1 MKRFTKK
8 IIAGVLA
15 SVVLA
20 GVTLTVEKIQKPAS
34 IYAENASHWYSQ
46 KGWTYNGKSL
56 TSLCYITSYAM
67 ILRTMGYDAD
77 PVDVYVANGKSN
89 YCNHSLIAKNFGVD
103 ATSETGSLSSKS
115 QAEKQKFIK
124 DLLAKYPQ
132 GVIVGGNYGGGT
144 HYIVAKK
151 IVKDTIYFDDPAYT
165 TEAEGCC
172 IPVSKIYKLT
182 WSTITTYRV
191 IKEVAK
197 ATPAATATP
206 QVTTSVAVTS
216 TPTETTVP
224 KPTEIPNAKP
234 TTTYNPLGKYKVP
247 TRTIYYKSSV
257 MQGDDVKWVEAS
269 LKKLGYAI
277 KVNGKYSKADSTIVK
292 KYQKKKGLAADG
304 HVGKKTLSK
313 LISDIEIAV
322 TKVAKVSGLQV
333 TENTIE
339 KASTDSS
346 KEYNV
351 SASWKGVSNAS
362 GYILLYATES
372 TFSNNSKVGKK
383 KTSVSIPNL
392 KKGKT
397 YYFKVRAYKTVNGT
411 RVYGKYSTVKKIKIS

>member
-1 MKRFTKK
+1 M
-8 IIAGVLA
+8 
-15 SVVLA
+15 
-20 GVTLTVEKIQKPAS
+20 
-34 IYAENASHWYSQ
+34 
-46 KGWTYNGKSL
+46 
-56 TSLCYITSYAM
+56 
-67 ILRTMGYDAD
+67 
-77 PVDVYVANGKSN
+77 
-89 YCNHSLIAKNFGVD
+89 
-103 ATSETGSLSSKS
+103 
-115 QAEKQKFIK
+115 
-124 DLLAKYPQ
+124 
-132 GVIVGGNYGGGT
+132 
-144 HYIVAKK
+144 
-151 IVKDTIYFDDPAYT
+151 
-165 TEAEGCC
+165 
-172 IPVSKIYKLT
+172 
-182 WSTITTYRV
+182 
-191 IKEVAK
+191 
-197 ATPAATATP
+197 
-206 QVTTSVAVTS
+206 
-216 TPTETTVP
+216 
-224 KPTEIPNAKP
+224 
-234 TTTYNPLGKYKVP
+234 
-247 TRTIYYKSSV
+247 
-257 MQGDDVKWVEAS
+257 
-269 LKKLGYAI
+269 
-277 KVNGKYSKADSTIVK
+277 
-292 KYQKKKGLAADG
+292 AADG

>member
-20 GVTLTVEKIQKPAS
+20 GVTPTVEKIQKPAS

-67 ILRTMGYDAD
+67 ILRTMGYDAN

-144 HYIVAKK
+144 HYIIAKK

-172 IPVSKIYKLT
+172 IPVCKI
-182 WSTITTYRV
+182 
-191 IKEVAK
+191 
-197 ATPAATATP
+197 
-206 QVTTSVAVTS
+206 
-216 TPTETTVP
+216 TVP
-224 KPTEIPNAKP
+224 KPTEILNAKP